1 MHFADTHFGVE
12 LYGRHDPETGLNS
25 RLQDFRKSLNCAVDH
40 ALDAG
45 VHLALFAGDAYKTR
59 DPRQTDQR
67 EFAGCIR
74 RLTDRGVPVVLLT
87 GNHDMPAIR
96 GRAHAIEIYRTLGV
110 TNVHVLSKPEL
121 LTVETAAGPVRIA
134 PMPYLIKGY
143 SVAREEFQGKTLDQT
158 RAMLEDR
165 YILYIEQMAQEVIEA
180 ADDIPTVLLG
190 HFWANGAALSSWQK
204 SYFDVNEPQVPLSAL
219 TSAAFEYVA
228 LGHIHKHQDLNRYSK
243 PPVVYCGSPDRIDFG
258 EKDETKGYVLVELRK
273 GGAEYRHVE
282 LDSSRSLLDIDV
294 DATDENPTETILNA
308 IARHSLRDAI
318 VKLTYHINDGQ
329 QANVRDR
336 DIREALAPAFMVV
349 SINRRIRRDAA
360 IRSRM
365 LTETRTPR
373 EALDLF
379 IDTQE
384 TLVPRKQE
392 LMSAA
397 DVLIRQLQEEPV

>member
-40 ALDAG
+40 ALEAG

-110 TNVHVLSKPEL
+110 TNVHVLNRPEL
-121 LTVETAAGPVRIA
+121 LTVETTAGPVRIA

-158 RAMLEDR
+158 RAMLEDL
-165 YILYIEQMAQEVIEA
+165 YIQYIEQMAQQVLDA
-180 ADDIPTVLLG
+180 SDDVPTVLLG
-190 HFWANGAALSSWQK
+190 HFWANGATLSSWQK
-204 SYFDVNEPQVPLSAL
+204 SYFDINEPQVPLSAL
-219 TSAAFEYVA
+219 TNTAFDYVA
-228 LGHIHKHQDLNRYSK
+228 LGHIHKHQDLNRHSK

-258 EKDETKGYVLVELRK
+258 ERDETKGYVLVELRK
-273 GGAEYRHVE
+273 GGAEYKHVE

-294 DATDENPTETILNA
+294 DATDDNPTETILQA

-329 QANVRDR
+329 QANVRER
-336 DIREALAPAFMVV
+336 DIREALDPAFMVV

-365 LTETRTPR
+365 LTESRTPR
-373 EALDLF
+373 EALELF

-397 DVLIRQLQEEPV
+397 DVLLRQLQEEPV